1 MENTTNNAYRG
12 EFLPWIIKWGR
23 ASNLMGAVLVFGPC
37 LYLGLQGIWPDWAA
51 FGAAFAIQ
59 FPLVCSAFVREPISY
74 FAMLGVPG
82 TYMAFLSGNISNL
95 RVPASSIATQSAGIE
110 EGTEQGSITATIGC
124 AVSTLVS
131 TIFLTVGVIAGA
143 GLLAALPPIVT
154 QALNLLLPALFASL
168 LANYSFM
175 RPKLAYIVVPAAF
188 LIYFAQV
195 QGFFNFIPAIIRS
208 AVPPIICSFG
218 AMGLGVATADKAD
231 KGKKEETGL

>member
-1 MENTTNNAYRG
+1 MENNNNVFRN
-12 EFLPWIIKWGR
+12 EFIPYIVKWGR
-23 ASNLMGAVLVFGPC
+23 GTNLLGVLLVFGPC

-59 FPLVCSAFVREPISY
+59 FPLVCSAYIREPIS
-74 FAMLGVPG
+74 FFTMLGVPG

-110 EGTEQGSITATIGC
+110 EGTERGSITATIGC

-143 GLLAALPPIVT
+143 SILNALPPIVT

-168 LANYSFM
+168 LANYWFM
-175 RPKLAYIVVPAAF
+175 KPKLGAIFVPFAFIV
-188 LIYFAQV
+188 YWAQL
-195 QGFFNFIPAIIRS
+195 QGFFSFMPAAVAG
-208 AVPPIICSFG
+208 AVPPLLCSFG
-218 AMGLGVATADKAD
+218 AMGVGVVIERRK
-231 KGKKEETGL
+231 